1 VLVYFFGVNTLEVL
15 SCFWCGRSG
24 ALEALVCFRCRPGLG
39 RVCSAKILEVL
50 IRFRCG
56 LRGCP
61 TVSGERSGA
70 DRFSGWSIGFRRRA
84 KACVCIVKDFVRDSS
99 PTSPFDFRG
108 QGVRNGAE

>member
-1 VLVYFFGVNTLEVL
+1 MVRTAPAHWRVWVTLGPGVGCPWHEGGIFCPAETLEVL
-15 SCFWCGRSG
+15 
-24 ALEALVCFRCRPGLG
+24 V
-39 RVCSAKILEVL
+39 
-50 IRFRCG
+50 RFRCG
-56 LRGCP
+56 LRGCS
-61 TVSGERSGA
+61 TVGGERSGA